1 MFQDNPNAVK
11 QALREH
17 LLKTCSEQELKR
29 WFDPLGLSLSE
40 DGRQASILF
49 PHPYFVH
56 WFEARLRGRFEAEL
70 AGFFGNGCSVQYRS
84 RGFEDRPAARAE
96 PAPAPAVIEFPFDAK
111 YTFETFL
118 PGSRNEFPLRLA
130 REVAARA
137 DGQLNPFV
145 ICGAS
150 GTGKTHLLRAIAN
163 EISKRHDRSK
173 IYFCSAAELDPLYRA
188 AAGQDQIQAHSRL
201 LAHEF
206 LFLDDLHQIE
216 KHPALQEQLIVVFNH
231 FSEHKKQMVFCCR
244 DRLAGCA
251 FLDPNLLSRLEGG
264 LIVGLKAPD
273 LEVRVRFVQERCRQK
288 KLPLSK
294 EHVLTLAQR
303 YQDFRYLQGMLLRLL
318 AYRDLVRKNLSE
330 RDFDQ
335 IIHSSEES
343 TSESLKP
350 EGILAAVAERYNVSL
365 ADLTGT
371 RRHQNVAL
379 ARQVAMYLCR
389 SLLGLSYPVLGRVF
403 GGKDHS
409 TVIYSVSKIEQLQD
423 DDKDLKQVL
432 KELKKRCLLAE

>member
-1 MFQDNPNAVK
+1 MK
-11 QALREH
+11 LALREH
-17 LLKTCSEQELKR
+17 LLKTCSDQELKR

-40 DGRQASILF
+40 DGREAQVLF
-49 PHPYFVH
+49 PHPYFGH
-56 WFEARLRGRFEAEL
+56 WFEGRIKGRFETEL
-70 AGFFGNGCSVQYRS
+70 AGFLGNGCLIRYRS
-84 RGFEDRPAARAE
+84 RAFVPGPAAPARE
-96 PAPAPAVIEFPFDAK
+96 PLATASIEFPFDPK
-111 YTFETFL
+111 YTFESFL

-130 REVAARA
+130 REVAGRT

-145 ICGAS
+145 ICGTS

-163 EISKRHDRSK
+163 EVSKRHDPAK
-173 IYFCSAAELDPLYRA
+173 IHFCSATELDPLFRA
-188 AAGQDQIQAHSRL
+188 TAAHDPLAARNHL
-201 LAHEF
+201 LGHDF

-216 KHPALQEQLIVVFNH
+216 KHPGLQEELITVFNH
-231 FSEHKKQMVFCCR
+231 FLEKKKQMVFCCQ
-244 DRLAGCA
+244 DKLSGCE

-264 LIVGLKAPD
+264 LIVGLKPPD
-273 LEVRVRFVQERCRQK
+273 LEVRVRFIQERCRQK

-294 EHVLTLAQR
+294 EQMLTLAQR

-335 IIHSSEES
+335 IIHSSEAS
-343 TSESLKP
+343 SSESLKP
-350 EGILAAVAERYNVSL
+350 ENILGVVAEGYGVNVS
-365 ADLTGT
+365 DLTGV
-371 RRHQNVAL
+371 RRHQKIAL

-389 SLLGLSYPVLGRVF
+389 SLLGLSYPALGRVF

-423 DDKDLKQVL
+423 DDKDLKQML